1 MNATKLD
8 PNDVSALVFDTFG
21 SLVDWRGSLIVELSQ
36 FGAARGINID
46 WEAFTDSWRAG
57 YQPAMEP
64 IRKGERGFTKLDIL
78 HREILDRLVKEFS
91 VTGLSEADLDWL
103 NRGWHRLKPWP
114 DVVPGLTRLKKKYI
128 LSPLSNGNT
137 ALLLNMAKNAG
148 MPWDTVLGSD
158 TFRAY
163 KPMREAY
170 LGMADLLGL
179 PADRVMLVA
188 AHNGDL
194 AAARAAGLRT
204 GFMARLH
211 EQGPNKT
218 KDPVATEAWD
228 VIGTDLQD
236 IARQLGV

>member
-1 MNATKLD
+1 MN

-21 SLVDWRGSLIVELSQ
+21 TLVDWRSSLIVELSQ
-36 FGAARGINID
+36 FGAARGININ
-46 WEAFTDSWRAG
+46 WEAFVDAWRAG
-57 YQPAMEP
+57 YQPTMEP

-78 HREILDRLVKEFS
+78 HRETLVRLVREFG
-91 VTGLSEADLDWL
+91 VTGLSEAELDWL
-103 NRGWHRLKPWP
+103 NCGWHRLKPWA
-114 DVVPGLTRLKKKYI
+114 DVVPGLTRLKRRYI

-163 KPMREAY
+163 KPMPEAY

-179 PADRVMLVA
+179 PPERVMLVA

-194 AAARAAGLRT
+194 AAARKCGLRT
-204 GFMARLH
+204 GFMPRPREYGSHQKLDFA
-211 EQGPNKT
+211 
-218 KDPVATEAWD
+218 ATEAWD
-228 VIGTDLQD
+228 VIGEDLED
-236 IARQLGV
+236 IATKLGV

>member
-1 MNATKLD
+1 MKPD
-8 PNDVSALVFDTFG
+8 DVSALVFDTFG
-21 SLVDWRGSLIVELSQ
+21 TLVDWRGSLIVELSQ

-46 WEAFTDSWRAG
+46 WEAFTDAWRAG

-64 IRKGERGFTKLDIL
+64 IRKGERGFTKLDVL
-78 HREILDRLVKEFS
+78 HREILDRLVKEFN

-103 NRGWHRLKPWP
+103 NRGWHRLKPWQ

-137 ALLLNMAKNAG
+137 ALLLNMARNAG

-163 KPMREAY
+163 KPMPEAY

-179 PADRVMLVA
+179 AANRVMLVA

-194 AAARAAGLRT
+194 AAARKAGLRT
-204 GFMARLH
+204 GFMSRPH
-211 EQGPNKT
+211 EHGPNKT
-218 KDPVATEAWD
+218 LDPVATEAWD

-236 IARQLGV
+236 IATQLGV

>member
-1 MNATKLD
+1 MNPD
-8 PNDVSALVFDTFG
+8 DVSALVFDTFG
-21 SLVDWRGSLIVELSQ
+21 TLVDWRSSLTVELAQ
-36 FGAARGINID
+36 FGAARGIRID
-46 WEAFTDSWRAG
+46 WEAFVDAWRAG

-64 IRKGERGFTKLDIL
+64 IRSGARGFTKLDVL
-78 HREILDRLVKEFS
+78 HRETLDQLVKQFG
-91 VTGLSEADLDWL
+91 VTGLCEADLDWL

-114 DVVPGLTRLKKKYI
+114 DVVPGLTRLKRKYI

-163 KPMREAY
+163 KPMPEAY

-179 PADRVMLVA
+179 PAGRVMLVA

-194 AAARAAGLRT
+194 AAARRAGLRT
-204 GFMARLH
+204 GFMPRPR
-211 EQGPNKT
+211 EYGPGQKI
-218 KDPVATEAWD
+218 DFAATEAWD
-228 VIGTDLQD
+228 VIGTDLCD
-236 IARQLGV
+236 IAAKLGV